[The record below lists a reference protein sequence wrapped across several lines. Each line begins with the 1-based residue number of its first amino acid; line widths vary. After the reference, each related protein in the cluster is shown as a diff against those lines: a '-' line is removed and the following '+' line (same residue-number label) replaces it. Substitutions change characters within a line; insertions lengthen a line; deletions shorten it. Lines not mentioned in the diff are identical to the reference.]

1 MPNFSDILGVSRP
14 APDKDIRQ
22 AYRKLARQHHPDVNP
37 GNKGSEEKFKSI
49 NEAYEVLSDAE
60 KRRKYDRYGDNWAH
74 ADQIQAAEAQAR
86 SPRGGNV
93 RWSTSNGQDAGAFP
107 GFDPES
113 GDLFEQLFKNMGQ
126 APRQPQHQSG
136 IADYPVEITLEEAF
150 QGATRMMELAG
161 GRRLEVKIPAG
172 VETGSRVRISAGA
185 GRQGDIYL
193 SVTVAPNQR
202 FQRQGQDLI
211 CEVEAP
217 LEDAVLGGEVAVPT
231 MRGRGALT
239 IPPETQNGQ
248 RFRLAG
254 QGMPVLN
261 QPSVRGDLYATIKV
275 RLPSGLSAQARDL
288 FQQLKALR
296 AARRR

>member
-1 MPNFSDILGVSRP
+1 MPSYYDILGVAR
-14 APDKDIRQ
+14 AATDKDIRQ
-22 AYRKLARQHHPDVNP
+22 AYRKLARQYHPDVNK
-37 GNKGSEEKFKSI
+37 GNKSSEEKFKSI

-74 ADQIQAAEAQAR
+74 ADRIQEAEAQAR
-86 SPRGGNV
+86 TQTQRGAPF
-93 RWSTSNGQDAGAFP
+93 RWSTSAEEGAGPFP
-107 GFDPES
+107 GFDPNAS
-113 GDLFEQLFKNMGQ
+113 DLFERLFKNTGQ
-126 APRQPQHQSG
+126 DPRQPSAG
-136 IADYPVEITLEEAF
+136 DYPVEITLEEAF
-150 QGATRMMELAG
+150 QGATRMLELAG

-172 VETGSRVRISAGA
+172 VENGSRVRIPAGA

-193 SVTVAPNQR
+193 TITAAPDPR
-202 FQRQGQDLI
+202 FQRQGRDLY
-211 CEVEAP
+211 CEVEVP
-217 LEDAVLGGEVAVPT
+217 VEDAVLGGEVAVPT
-231 MRGRGALT
+231 LRSRVALT

-275 RLPSGLSAQARDL
+275 RLPSGLSAQEREL

-296 AARRR
+296 PARRR

>member
-1 MPNFSDILGVSRP
+1 MPNFYDILGVSRT
-14 APDKDIRQ
+14 ATDKDVRQ
-22 AYRKLARQHHPDVNP
+22 AYRKLARQHHPDVNK
-37 GNKGSEEKFKSI
+37 GNKSSEEKFKSI

-74 ADQIQAAEAQAR
+74 ADRIQEAEAQAR

-93 RWSTSNGQDAGAFP
+93 RWSTSNGEGAGTSP
-107 GFDPES
+107 GFDPGA
-113 GDLFEQLFKNMGQ
+113 GDLFETLIKNMRETQ
-126 APRQPQHQSG
+126 RQPG
-136 IADYPVEITLEEAF
+136 VADHPVEITLEEAF
-150 QGATRMMELAG
+150 QGATRMLELAG

-172 VETGSRVRISAGA
+172 VETGSRVRIPAGA

-193 SVTVAPNQR
+193 SVTLAPDPR
-202 FQRQGQDLI
+202 FQRQGRDLV
-211 CEVEAP
+211 CEVEVP

-231 MRGRGALT
+231 IRSRVALT

-261 QPSVRGDLYATIKV
+261 QPGVRGDLYATIKA
-275 RLPSGLSAQARDL
+275 RLPSGLSAQEREL

-296 AARRR
+296 PARRR

>member
-1 MPNFSDILGVSRP
+1 MPSYYDILGVAR
-14 APDKDIRQ
+14 AATDKDIRQ
-22 AYRKLARQHHPDVNP
+22 AYRKLARQYHPDVNK
-37 GNKGSEEKFKSI
+37 GNKSSEEKFKSI

-74 ADQIQAAEAQAR
+74 ADRIQEAEAQAKTQ
-86 SPRGGNV
+86 RGGPS
-93 RWSTSNGQDAGAFP
+93 RWSTSTGEGAGTFP
-107 GFDPES
+107 GFDPNA

-126 APRQPQHQSG
+126 DPRQTVAG
-136 IADYPVEITLEEAF
+136 DYPVEITLEEAF
-150 QGATRMMELAG
+150 QGATRMLELAG

-172 VETGSRVRISAGA
+172 VENGSRVRIPAGS

-193 SVTVAPNQR
+193 SITMAPNPR
-202 FQRQGQDLI
+202 FQRQGRDLY
-211 CEVEAP
+211 CELEVP
-217 LEDAVLGGEVAVPT
+217 VEDAVLGGEVAVPT
-231 MRGRGALT
+231 LRSRVALT

-248 RFRLAG
+248 RFRLTG

-275 RLPSGLSAQARDL
+275 RLPSGLSAQEREL

-296 AARRR
+296 PARRR